1 MITWDDVLAARQ
13 KVKDLE
19 EAAKAYPVDLGN
31 LARAGDSAGMT
42 ELAARMENLPVE
54 LHAAR
59 VDAMQLERQHRT
71 AEREALAPAMLQAR
85 QMVKEAQEAA
95 DAARKRLIDMQIASS
110 RLQGRD
116 TMHREALIALDLKY
130 DLLVAAESERLMA
143 QTQRAL
149 GVNPMWP
156 RR

>member
-1 MITWDDVLAARQ
+1 MIIWDDVLAARQ

-42 ELAARMENLPVE
+42 ELATRMENLPAE

-59 VDAMQLERQHRT
+59 VDAMQLERQYRT
-71 AEREALAPAMLQAR
+71 AEREALAPVMLKAR